1 MRFGFKSDLMK
12 NREEA
17 YKRQHPE
24 AQLPDSFFR
33 DLMDDQL
40 SRGFLNEMPD
50 AGKWAVCNPGL
61 TGDFKWLRFN
71 RLPIQPGKEEENTLL
86 ENWQSVL
93 SACHTMQLRIAF
105 VLVRRKGSTEIYL
118 GAGSRD
124 GKSTVATEQLRQC
137 MAIHMPGAELQEPS
151 REGFVEDLLE
161 NYNRSGI
168 VTGIPSLRGENS
180 GVTLQTLDKLARG
193 IHINGQEKTYAMVVI
208 ADPSS
213 DGEIVELQQTFLN
226 LKSEIHQ
233 YVGYSTQEGIN
244 EFKNEH
250 SGVNLGVNYGSE
262 KGSGELEKA
271 AADVA
276 VGAAV
281 SIIEGLAMG
290 AMVTGNPLGAAG
302 LYLLSK
308 GVAMAAS
315 ASVNYGKGRGYSS
328 SSSVTREY
336 RDFIAKYCE
345 DLIDRN
351 VTRLEQGRN
360 LGFWQ
365 TGIYVLTEDD
375 VTTDS
380 LLGILRSVYS
390 GKDSFVEPIRVFNT
404 GSNANI
410 AEHIKSLNLLPLPG
424 NEQEKKQIGEVLG
437 IANGWHVLGR
447 MYENFATAL
456 TTEELSIASSL
467 PRREVPGLRMVKNAI
482 SFANNTV
489 APSANA
495 INMGQLVDMG
505 VPQQLRYRM
514 DVNSL
519 VRHTLVCGTTGT
531 GKSTTCKKI
540 IQGARSKNIPVM
552 IIEPAK
558 DDYVRWAI
566 EQNKHLPEDQQY
578 LIFMPG
584 ASQIEDVLPR
594 PLHLSPFQPA
604 AWKDSPVNLVQHAE
618 ALVTMLNACL
628 PSEDVIP
635 IIIEEAVHDCLEAEA
650 AINGIDITEVENPQM
665 TIYPCLYDL
674 ENAGNRIIDRKTY
687 EKKVKENFREVLHTR
702 FAYLERGSRGR
713 ILNVN
718 RSTDFEQLFNRPV
731 VINLS
736 RLSGSKDKS
745 LISSLLLLALQEYRI
760 SRYQYDDEYR
770 KQAQQNKLLHL
781 IVLEEAHNV
790 LTRPGPNS
798 VGTPQQAAAEMFGN
812 MLSEIRSYGQGM
824 MIIDQFPTR
833 LIEDAIKN
841 TNYKIA
847 HRLISPEDIQVMS
860 TAMMLRDDQANVI
873 PSLEIGNAIVC
884 GDMDESAAW
893 VKVERN

>member
-1 MRFGFKSDLMK
+1 MKFGFNSKLMK
-12 NREEA
+12 SREEA
-17 YKRQHPE
+17 YKKQHPE
-24 AQLPDSFFR
+24 VELPDSFFR

-40 SRGFLNEMPD
+40 GRGYLNSMPP
-50 AGKWAVCNPGL
+50 AKEWEVSVPGL
-61 TGDFKWLRFN
+61 AGDFKWLRFN

-86 ENWQSVL
+86 ESWQSVL
-93 SACHTMQLRIAF
+93 SACHTMNLRVAF

-124 GKSTVATEQLRQC
+124 GKSSTAAEQLRQC

-151 REGFVEDLLE
+151 REGFMEDLLE
-161 NYNRSGI
+161 NYTRSGV
-168 VTGIPSLRGENS
+168 VTGIPSLRSENS

-193 IHINGQEKTYAMVVI
+193 IHIDGQEKTYAMVVI
-208 ADPSS
+208 ADPAS

-226 LKSEIHQ
+226 LKSEIHH
-233 YVGYSTQEGIN
+233 YVGYSAQEN
-244 EFKNEH
+244 YSEFENKH
-250 SGVNLGVNYGSE
+250 SGVNVGVGIME
-262 KGSGELEKA
+262 A
-271 AADVA
+271 
-276 VGAAV
+276 
-281 SIIEGLAMG
+281 LAMG
-290 AMVTGNPLGAAG
+290 CLVTGNPVGAAG
-302 LYLLSK
+302 FYVLSK
-308 GVAMAAS
+308 TISAGAS
-315 ASVNYGKGRGYSS
+315 AGVNSGRGKGYSS
-328 SSSVTREY
+328 SSSATREY
-336 RDFIAKYCE
+336 RNFIGKYCE

-365 TGIYVLTEDD
+365 TGIYVLTDD
-375 VTTDS
+375 DTTTDS
-380 LLGILRSVYS
+380 VLGILRSVYS

-404 GSNANI
+404 GSNAKI
-410 AEHIKSLNLLPLPG
+410 AEHIKSLNPLPLPG
-424 NEQEKKQIGEVLG
+424 DEQEKKQIGQALG
-437 IANGWHVLGR
+437 IQNGWHILGR
-447 MYENFATAL
+447 MYENFTTAL

-482 SFANNTV
+482 SFANNT
-489 APSANA
+489 ASPSADA

-540 IQGARSKNIPVM
+540 IQGARSKGVPVM

-566 EQNKHLPEDQQY
+566 EQNKHLPEEQQY
-578 LIFMPG
+578 LIIMPG
-584 ASQIEDVLPR
+584 VSEIEGVKPLP
-594 PLHLSPFQPA
+594 LQLALFQPA
-604 AWKDSPVNLVQHAE
+604 AWKDAPVNLVQHAE
-618 ALVTMLNACL
+618 ALSTMLNACL

-635 IIIEEAVHDCLEAEA
+635 IIIEEAVHECLEVEA
-650 AINGIDITEVENPQM
+650 RLNGIDISEVDNPQM
-665 TIYPCLYDL
+665 TLYPCLFDL
-674 ENAGNRIIDRKTY
+674 ENAGNKVIDRKTY
-687 EKKVKENFREVLHTR
+687 EKKVKENFREILRTR
-702 FAYLERGSRGR
+702 FAYLQRGTRGK

-745 LISSLLLLALQEYRI
+745 LITSLLLLALQEYRI
-760 SRYQYDDEYR
+760 SRYQYDAEYR
-770 KQAQQNKLLHL
+770 RQAQENKLLHL
-781 IVLEEAHNV
+781 VVLEEAHNV
-790 LTRPGPNS
+790 LTRPNPNA
-798 VGTPQQAAAEMFGN
+798 VGTPQQAAAELFGN

-847 HRLISPEDIQVMS
+847 HRLISPEDIRVMS
-860 TAMMLRDDQANVI
+860 TAMMLRGDQADVI

>member
-1 MRFGFKSDLMK
+1 MLFGFNSELMK

-24 AQLPDSFFR
+24 AELPDSFFR

-40 SRGFLNEMPD
+40 SRGYLNSMPG
-50 AGKWAVCNPGL
+50 AKNWAVGEPGL
-61 TGDFKWLRFN
+61 AGDFNWLRFN

-86 ENWQSVL
+86 ESWQSVL
-93 SACHTMQLRIAF
+93 SACHTMQLRVAF

-124 GKSTVATEQLRQC
+124 GNSDTAAEQLRQC
-137 MAIHMPGAELQEPS
+137 MAIHMPGAELQEPK
-151 REGFVEDLLE
+151 REDYIKDLLE
-161 NYNRSGI
+161 NYTRSGV
-168 VTGIPSLRGENS
+168 VTGIPSLRSEHS

-193 IHINGQEKTYAMVVI
+193 IHMDGQEKSYAMVVI
-208 ADPSS
+208 ADPAS

-233 YVGYSTQEGIN
+233 YVGYSTTESATEQH
-244 EFKNEH
+244 NEH
-250 SGVNLGVNYGSE
+250 SGVNMGLNYANEKSSGNAKSVGVSM
-262 KGSGELEKA
+262 
-271 AADVA
+271 
-276 VGAAV
+276 
-281 SIIEGLAMG
+281 IEGLAMG
-290 AMVTGNPLGAAG
+290 ALITGNPLGAAG
-302 LYLLSK
+302 MYLLSK

-328 SSSVTREY
+328 TSSVTREY

-351 VTRLEQGRN
+351 ITRLEQGRN

-365 TGIYVLTEDD
+365 TGIYVLTDD
-375 VTTDS
+375 DATTDS
-380 LLGILRSVYS
+380 VLGILRSVYS

-404 GSNANI
+404 GSNGKI
-410 AEHIKSLNLLPLPG
+410 AEHIQSLNLLPLPG
-424 NEQEKKQIGEVLG
+424 NPQEKNEVGQALG
-437 IANGWHVLGR
+437 IENGWHVLGR
-447 MYENFATAL
+447 MYESFSTAL

-482 SFANNTV
+482 SFANNT
-489 APSANA
+489 AAASADA

-514 DVNSL
+514 NINSL
-519 VRHTLVCGTTGT
+519 VRHTLVSGTTGT

-540 IQGARSKNIPVM
+540 IRGVRSKNVPVM

-584 ASQIEDVLPR
+584 VSAIEGVTPLP
-594 PLHLSPFQPA
+594 LQLSPFQPA

-618 ALVTMLNACL
+618 ALATMLNACL

-635 IIIEEAVHDCLEAEA
+635 IIIEEAVHECLEVEAEL
-650 AINGIDITEVENPQM
+650 NRIDISEVDNPQM
-665 TIYPCLYDL
+665 TLYPCLYDL
-674 ENAGNRIIDRKTY
+674 ENAGNRIMDRKTY
-687 EKKVKENFREVLHTR
+687 EKKVKENFREILRTR
-702 FAYLERGSRGR
+702 FAYLQRGTRGK
-713 ILNVN
+713 ILNAN
-718 RSTDFEQLFNRPV
+718 RSTDFEQLFNRSV

-745 LISSLLLLALQEYRI
+745 LISSLLLLALQEYRV
-760 SRYQYDDEYR
+760 SRYQYDEEYR
-770 KQAQQNKLLHL
+770 EQAQRNKLLHL
-781 IVLEEAHNV
+781 VVLEEAHNV
-790 LTRPGPNS
+790 LSRPGPNS
-798 VGTPQQAAAEMFGN
+798 IGTPQQAAAELFGN

-847 HRLISPEDIQVMS
+847 HRLISPEDIRVMS
-860 TAMMLRDDQANVI
+860 TAMMLRDDQADVI
-873 PSLEIGNAIVC
+873 PALEIGNVIVC

-893 VKVERN
+893 VKVERD